1 MMIFFTYRHFYNL
14 LIINT
19 CKKNASYKTPLKA
32 VEGRFSS

>member
-1 MMIFFTYRHFYNL
+1 MMIFLTYKCFYNL

-19 CKKNASYKTPLKA
+19 CKKNTSYKTPLKA